1 MTLMTTKG
9 SRAGVCTSI
18 FLTFFYSPLLPQA
31 RKNFRRGKEKSFS
44 WRGKKMGLKTAQTDV
59 LNKN

>member
-1 MTLMTTKG
+1 VYIHFPYILL
-9 SRAGVCTSI
+9 
-18 FLTFFYSPLLPQA
+18 FPPLLPQA

-44 WRGKKMGLKTAQTDV
+44 WRGKKMGLKTTQTDV